1 MIYPLRFII
10 IVSLKHII
18 ASKLRSRK
26 LYKIFCS
33 IVRIETVFLD
43 DVYEYSSGNQH
54 VCNVIFRKFFY
65 AQCMNAYVQALV
77 EDKVE
82 FIKLFLEHGLDIAKY
97 LTTDQLAKIYSHA
110 CENYPPLVKLL
121 KRARN
126 GNNLKSY
133 YMYKDQWFDRY
144 QSLTLSLFENIAV
157 LLNIL
162 CDLKIMTFS

>member
-1 MIYPLRFII
+1 
-10 IVSLKHII
+10 
-18 ASKLRSRK
+18 
-26 LYKIFCS
+26 
-33 IVRIETVFLD
+33 
-43 DVYEYSSGNQH
+43 
-54 VCNVIFRKFFY
+54 
-65 AQCMNAYVQALV
+65 MNAYVQALV

-133 YMYKDQWFDRY
+133 YKHQRFDRY

-157 LLNIL
+157 LLTPI
-162 CDLKIMTFS
+162 DLGGF